1 MANISPIKKEGK
13 ITGYRIRVFHYTD
26 SEGKKHFYS
35 KNWTIP
41 STYKTEK
48 AIQSALSKVVGE
60 FETACK
66 RGEISDNNQTLSEY
80 CRYYIDLKDLKPA
93 SVRFYNAMMPL
104 IDQEIGM
111 IKLKDLKPQHL
122 DKFYKTLETADVK
135 NDQKAIAKE
144 STIKSLEDRPG
155 LRKDLCKEIGIA
167 ENTLRECL
175 KQHKIAVESADKIAV
190 FLEKPV
196 NDLFTIST
204 SSKGLS
210 SKSICHYHSFLYSVL
225 ELAVKKGI
233 INRNVAI
240 QATPPK
246 KPSSEAEFF
255 ELDEILK
262 IKSVLD
268 TEPLK
273 YKIAT
278 YILIDCGLRRGE
290 LCGLRWKSIDLDN
303 GTIRIENNVQYLA
316 GMGIVQGTPKSDK
329 FRTVHIA
336 PELIPILREYKESQK
351 TQAECYFADIDNA
364 FERKRSIKG
373 YNPEGYLFIQENGSV
388 MTPSALN
395 SWMIRLSK
403 KVGLHIYPHK
413 FRHSQASILIGNG
426 VDVVTV
432 SKRLGH
438 AQVSTTQNVYAHIL
452 EKSDQ
457 EASNTI
463 SDLIFKHA

>member
-1 MANISPIKKEGK
+1 MANISPIKTDGK

-26 SEGKKHFYS
+26 PNGKKHFYS
-35 KNWTIP
+35 KNWAIP

-48 AIQSALSKVVGE
+48 AIQSALLKVVGE

-93 SVRFYNAMMPL
+93 SIRFYTAMLPL
-104 IDQEIGM
+104 IDQHIGM

-122 DKFYKTLETADVK
+122 DNFYKTLETADVK
-135 NDQKAIAKE
+135 HDQKAVAKD
-144 STIKSLEDRPG
+144 SAVKLLLDRPE

-175 KQHKIAVESADKIAV
+175 KQHKIAVESAEKIAV

-196 NDLFTIST
+196 NDLFSVST
-204 SSKGLS
+204 SGKGLS
-210 SKSICHYHSFLYSVL
+210 AKSVCHYHSFLYSVL
-225 ELAVKKGI
+225 ELAVKKGT
-233 INRNVAI
+233 INRNVAV
-240 QATPPK
+240 QATAPK
-246 KPSSEAEFF
+246 KPSTEAEFF

-273 YKIAT
+273 FKIAT

-303 GTIRIENNVQYLA
+303 GTIKIENNVQYLPN
-316 GMGIVQGTPKSDK
+316 MGIVQGTPKSDK
-329 FRTVHIA
+329 FRTVHIS
-336 PELIPILREYKESQK
+336 PELIPILRDYKQFQK
-351 TQAECYFADIDNA
+351 TQVECYYSDIENC
-364 FERKRSIKG
+364 FEKKRKIKQ
-373 YNPEGYLFIQENGSV
+373 YNPEGFLFIQENGSV

-438 AQVSTTQNVYAHIL
+438 AQVSTTQNIYAHIL

-463 SDLIFKHA
+463 SNLIFKQA